1 MDFFNKLNTVQK
13 TLVVL
18 VVVAVVYIIYKHTEN
33 LDGKTG
39 KNEVKIT
46 NTPNN
51 KQDASELKQDDIP
64 TPVMLYDRNTGV
76 VTAASEFVGLPD
88 EIEPATGSE
97 LVSNYGRVDRLDDGY
112 NGGMGLNYNMCSKSC
127 CSQQYP
133 PPFELEKDAMV
144 EKMKDKFVPN
154 NYMCNNSWNNS
165 GCVCMT
171 AKQRDYIEGRGGNG
185 TKPPYDN

>member
-1 MDFFNKLNTVQK
+1 MIEFFNKLNNVQK
-13 TLVVL
+13 ILVIFVI
-18 VVVAVVYIIYKHTEN
+18 VAVVYILYKHTEN
-33 LDGKTG
+33 LDDKS
-39 KNEVKIT
+39 EVKIT

-51 KQDASELKQDDIP
+51 KQDATELKHKDVP
-64 TPVMLYDRNTGV
+64 TPVMLYDRNTGI

-88 EIEPATGSE
+88 EIQPANGSE
-97 LVSNYGRVDRLDDGY
+97 FVSNYGRVDRLDDGY
-112 NGGMGLNYNMCSKSC
+112 NGDMGLNYNMCSKSC

-133 PPFELEKDAMV
+133 PPFELEKDVMV

-154 NYMCNNSWNNS
+154 NYMCNNAWNNS

-171 AKQRDYIEGRGGNG
+171 SKQRDYIEGRGGNG